1 MGAAGDSAPGGY
13 STQIVHSGLRSLRTG
28 IYGTPDLYSYS
39 SSYQDVRIPA
49 GASDATLSFWWYP
62 ISAEG
67 PMVAA
72 AGGAPDPAL
81 VQAVV
86 NGTAPTGVLAG
97 DVQYVV
103 LVDPP
108 SGDILQ
114 TLLWT
119 RSNAQA
125 WQTASFAVSPALIG
139 RTVRVQ
145 FGTYNDENGLS
156 SSMFVDDVAAVC
168 LPAAGAIGSV
178 HIDGRIA
185 SLKQIVVE

>member
-1 MGAAGDSAPGGY
+1 MLPVTVHTAGY

-28 IYGTPDLYSYS
+28 IYGTPDIYSYS
-39 SSYQDVRIPA
+39 SGYQEVLIPA
-49 GASDATLSFWWYP
+49 GASGATLSFWWYP

-67 PMVAA
+67 PMAVA

-86 NGTAPTGVLAG
+86 AGTLPAGVLAG

-119 RSNAQA
+119 RSNAQT
-125 WQTASFAVSPALIG
+125 WQTDQLRGISGADRTHRARAVRHLQRWQRPEQQH
-139 RTVRVQ
+139 VR
-145 FGTYNDENGLS
+145 
-156 SSMFVDDVAAVC
+156 
-168 LPAAGAIGSV
+168 
-178 HIDGRIA
+178 R
-185 SLKQIVVE
+185 